1 MRKYVTLFA
10 LALLLIAYGA
20 GHSADPDRS
29 RPPVPPEW
37 VDLWE
42 RFQRTVMERGGQ
54 VRDWLGGRDSRES
67 RPIISIML
75 NNRERLGLTDDQ
87 VKKLEQVRDNFE
99 RQLIRNEAEARI
111 VELDIAALLDNE
123 PVELPKVETK
133 IHEAEKLRAD
143 LRIARIRAVEQ
154 ARSVLNIEQKKKLE
168 ELGPGQRAAPP
179 RGSSKPPA
187 KEP

>member
-1 MRKYVTLFA
+1 M
-10 LALLLIAYGA
+10 
-20 GHSADPDRS
+20 
-29 RPPVPPEW
+29 
-37 VDLWE
+37 
-42 RFQRTVMERGGQ
+42 
-54 VRDWLGGRDSRES
+54 
-67 RPIISIML
+67 
-75 NNRERLGLTDDQ
+75 TDDQ

-123 PVELPKVETK
+123 PVELPKVEAK

-168 ELGPGQRAAPP
+168 ELGPGQRTVPP